1 MAASRRPGSPRGPLF
16 DTLARAA
23 ALVLRWEGARRARI
37 ELALLGPMAMRRLN
51 RRATGRRGLT
61 DVIAFTLPQPD
72 GAMLGD
78 VYICPAAARAFVTGG
93 QAVGRSAGRSK
104 VRPSATVRK
113 SFRARPSDR
122 LRQELV
128 RLVVHG
134 TLHVLGYDH
143 PDGPGRTRSAM
154 WRRQERYVR
163 RLMRR
168 KRA

>member
-23 ALVLRWEGARRARI
+23 ARVLRWEGARRAHVD
-37 ELALLGPMAMRRLN
+37 LSLLGPTAMRRLN

-72 GAMLGD
+72 GAILGD
-78 VYICPAAARAFVTGG
+78 VYLCPAAARAFVANGG
-93 QAVGRSAGRSK
+93 
-104 VRPSATVRK
+104 P
-113 SFRARPSDR
+113 PD
-122 LRQELV
+122 LNEELV
-128 RLVVHG
+128 RLAVHG

-154 WRRQERYVR
+154 WQRQERYVR
-163 RLMRR
+163 RLMGRM
-168 KRA
+168 RA

>member
-23 ALVLRWEGARRARI
+23 ARVLRWEGARRSRV
-37 ELALLGPMAMRRLN
+37 ELALLGPVAMRRLN

-78 VYICPAAARAFVTGG
+78 VYICPAAARAFVANGG
-93 QAVGRSAGRSK
+93 PPDG
-104 VRPSATVRK
+104 
-113 SFRARPSDR
+113 
-122 LRQELV
+122 LREELV

-168 KRA
+168 RRA